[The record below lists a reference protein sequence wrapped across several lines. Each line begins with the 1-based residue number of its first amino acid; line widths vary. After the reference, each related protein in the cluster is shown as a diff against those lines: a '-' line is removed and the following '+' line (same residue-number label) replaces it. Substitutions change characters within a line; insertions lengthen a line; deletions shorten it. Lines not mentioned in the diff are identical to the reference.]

1 MFGALDRT
9 TGTTFGLLLAAAAAL
24 ILAGTALPTAGRRP
38 SGRAV
43 AGILAGAF
51 GVAAPFIAVV
61 LYDGLIEEEEKE
73 VLASLIAAAALTAI
87 ATALLA
93 VGRR

>member
-1 MFGALDRT
+1 M
-9 TGTTFGLLLAAAAAL
+9 AAL
-24 ILAGTALPTAGRRP
+24 
-38 SGRAV
+38 
-43 AGILAGAF
+43 
-51 GVAAPFIAVV
+51 FIAVV